1 MLRFCLVVSMA
12 FFAAWG
18 GFAQDEEGLAQAFV
32 QSLKVNGFD
41 PIKFQLAAE
50 RMWEYGIR
58 EGDCDSLLNAE
69 FLRREAWNYLD
80 APIDSSMFVG
90 AECPD
95 RPSPLYYSAAYA
107 AIRSGDLEE
116 ASRLF
121 EQAVEASFDEPASM
135 QSMALQGLGSVQVKL
150 RDYTAAIVSFERA
163 YELVPDNK
171 IPVHANNL
179 AYVSYLLGQC
189 NKSVEW
195 ANLGLAALQSINE
208 SDEFAT
214 AFEGELNAL
223 LLTQLQTA
231 MVMGDSTMAR
241 DAAGRIRLDQP
252 YGGRE
257 LAAMNILTRYAQWVD
272 EPKLFGSYRGFFQ
285 DWILD
290 LDSATVAQELGANRG
305 LLESWSHGAEF
316 KEAWDSLRVLP
327 IAFRGG
333 IPIACS
339 PATNRPSVPW
349 KWGMVA
355 GFLLASLL
363 LVGLVLAGA
372 WMVRCRALRRL
383 VKDAT
388 TKDLQRM
395 VQQAIASDRRLSL
408 MGRHRALHALGALIE
423 RHRKVSLESFPGS
436 EEWTKLEREVA
447 IGLINGE
454 QSKELA
460 RRLHVSMSTIYNVR
474 HGLRTR
480 LSLGDEV
487 SLGPWLRRQAAKGGA
502 VVVGW
507 ISLVSFAAPMDG
519 SQQLLAWFEANDL
532 AGWQS
537 HLSVATDRALEQ
549 AQREVPEGFAVFYER
564 VGERPAWADVPD
576 SVLWEWGR
584 SGVEALHVMAIQER
598 EGVDL
603 LFDATLARERL
614 VLLEWSSRRTALLWL
629 LAVDGMLACIVLGM
643 WLRGMARLPRFAEEW
658 EVLRDAIEETG
669 FNEEAELT
677 LKGLL
682 AKPSNDPIGHNL
694 WDLLTTSEQ
703 EVARHLGQSMTVQDI
718 AKRMACSPS
727 YVYNLRSQ
735 IRQKWQLDAADN
747 LVDIIHRVQSGEL

>member
-1 MLRFCLVVSMA
+1 MRRFCLVVLLA
-12 FFAAWG
+12 GLAAKG
-18 GFAQDEEGLAQAFV
+18 GAQSKEGLAEALV
-32 QSLKVNGFD
+32 QSILVNEYD
-41 PIKFQLAAE
+41 PIKFQLAAA
-50 RMWEYGIR
+50 RMWAYGKR

-90 AECPD
+90 TECPD

-195 ANLGLAALQSINE
+195 ANLGLAALQSIEDE

-272 EPKLFGSYRGFFQ
+272 APKLFASYRGFFQ
-285 DWILD
+285 DWILE

-305 LLESWSHGAEF
+305 LFEPWSRGAEF
-316 KEAWDSLRVLP
+316 KEAWDSLRALP

-339 PATNRPSVPW
+339 PATNRASVPW

-372 WMVRCRALRRL
+372 WMVRCRSLRRL

-395 VQQAIASDRRLSL
+395 VQQAIARDRRLSL

-519 SQQLLAWFEANDL
+519 SQQLMDWLEANDL
-532 AGWQS
+532 SGWQS
-537 HLSVATDRALEQ
+537 HVSISTDEELREARRA
-549 AQREVPEGFAVFYER
+549 VPEGFEVFYQR
-564 VGERPAWADVPD
+564 KGERPAWANVSD

-584 SGVEALHVMAIQER
+584 VGLEALHVRVIQDR

-603 LFDATLARERL
+603 LFDATLAHERL
-614 VLLEWSSRRTALLWL
+614 VRLKWSGRRTALRWL
-629 LAVDGMLACIVLGM
+629 FAFDGVLAFFVLGM
-643 WLRGMARLPRFAEEW
+643 WSRGMARLPRFAEEW
-658 EVLRDAIEETG
+658 EVLRDAIEVTG
-669 FNEEAELT
+669 SNDEAELA
-677 LKGLL
+677 LKLLL
-682 AKPSNDPIGHNL
+682 AKPSSDPIGHNL
-694 WDLLTTSEQ
+694 WDLLTASEQ
-703 EVARHLGQSMTVQDI
+703 EVARHLGQSIPVTEI

-735 IRQKWQLDAADN
+735 IRQKWQLDPAEN